1 MDINIS
7 QLTKKYGT
15 KTVLNI
21 SGLTLKNGDIISLI
35 GNNGAGKTTFLRL
48 LLDFIKP
55 TTGEISFIYANGK
68 KLNPTLDEDWK
79 RYTGAF
85 LDKNYLID
93 YLTPQ
98 EYFNLITQLYEI
110 PEHKKEEI
118 FALFYQFIGD
128 EILKTQKLIRDF
140 SDGNKQK
147 IGIISA
153 FLVASELIILDEPFN
168 FLDPSSQYAL
178 KKILQEYNNKTQC
191 LIIMSSHNIEHCI
204 DISQRILL
212 LEEGKIIKDVINNEH
227 STEEILKSYFTK

>member
-21 SGLTLKNGDIISLI
+21 CELTLKNGDIISLV

-48 LLDFIKP
+48 LLDFLTP

-98 EYFNLITQLYEI
+98 EYFNLITHLYEI

-118 FALFYQFIGD
+118 FALFHQFIGD

>member
-15 KTVLNI
+15 KTGLNI
-21 SGLTLKNGDIISLI
+21 CELTLKNGDIISLI

-118 FALFYQFIGD
+118 FALFHQFIGD

-153 FLVASELIILDEPFN
+153 FLVASELIILD
-168 FLDPSSQYAL
+168 
-178 KKILQEYNNKTQC
+178 
-191 LIIMSSHNIEHCI
+191 
-204 DISQRILL
+204 
-212 LEEGKIIKDVINNEH
+212 
-227 STEEILKSYFTK
+227 

>member
-21 SGLTLKNGDIISLI
+21 CELTLKNGDIISLV

-48 LLDFIKP
+48 LLDFLTP
-55 TTGEISFIYANGK
+55 TTGEISFIYTNGK

-118 FALFYQFIGD
+118 FALFHQFIGD

>member
-7 QLTKKYGT
+7 QLTKKYGP

-21 SGLTLKNGDIISLI
+21 CELTLKNGDIISLV

-48 LLDFIKP
+48 LLDFLNP

-93 YLTPQ
+93 YFTPQ

-110 PEHKKEEI
+110 PEHKREEI
-118 FALFYQFIGD
+118 FALFHQFIGD

>member
-21 SGLTLKNGDIISLI
+21 SGLTLKNSDIISLI

-118 FALFYQFIGD
+118 FALFHQFIGD

-168 FLDPSSQYAL
+168 FLDPSSQYTL
-178 KKILQEYNNKTQC
+178 KNILQE
-191 LIIMSSHNIEHCI
+191 
-204 DISQRILL
+204 
-212 LEEGKIIKDVINNEH
+212 
-227 STEEILKSYFTK
+227 

>member
-118 FALFYQFIGD
+118 FALFHQFIGD

-212 LEEGKIIKDVINNEH
+212 LEEGKIINNEH

>member
-21 SGLTLKNGDIISLI
+21 CELTLKNGDIISLV

-48 LLDFIKP
+48 LLDFLTP

-110 PEHKKEEI
+110 PEYKKEEI
-118 FALFYQFIGD
+118 FALFHQFIGD

-168 FLDPSSQYAL
+168 FLDPSSQYTL
-178 KKILQEYNNKTQC
+178 KKIC
-191 LIIMSSHNIEHCI
+191 
-204 DISQRILL
+204 
-212 LEEGKIIKDVINNEH
+212 
-227 STEEILKSYFTK
+227 EIGGEKNSKVNA

>member
-21 SGLTLKNGDIISLI
+21 CELTLKNGDIISLV

-48 LLDFIKP
+48 LLDFLTP

-110 PEHKKEEI
+110 PEYKKEEI
-118 FALFYQFIGD
+118 FALFHQFIGD

-168 FLDPSSQYAL
+168 FLDPSSQYTL

>member
-21 SGLTLKNGDIISLI
+21 CELTLKNGDIISLV

-48 LLDFIKP
+48 LLDFLNP

-79 RYTGAF
+79 RYTGVF

-118 FALFYQFIGD
+118 FALFHQFIGD

>member
-21 SGLTLKNGDIISLI
+21 SGLTLKNGAIISLI

-48 LLDFIKP
+48 LLDFLTP

-110 PEHKKEEI
+110 PEYKKEEI
-118 FALFYQFIGD
+118 FALFHQFIGD
-128 EILKTQKLIRDF
+128 EILKTQKLIRYF

>member
-21 SGLTLKNGDIISLI
+21 CELTLKNGDIISLV

-48 LLDFIKP
+48 LLDFLTP

-118 FALFYQFIGD
+118 LVLFHQFIGD

>member
-98 EYFNLITQLYEI
+98 
-110 PEHKKEEI
+110 
-118 FALFYQFIGD
+118 
-128 EILKTQKLIRDF
+128 
-140 SDGNKQK
+140 K